1 MTLFYATTTLLAGSL
16 ALNASASAL
25 IDYSFDS
32 NAGNDI
38 GPAVQVLENNTDSVT
53 AGSANT
59 LTGLISSGVG
69 SPNIHNHAI
78 GFNSSGLVD
87 LSSYAGFT
95 ATFEVDS
102 IAISSGRSLDALT
115 GNGIFFGVVSGSNAT
130 GTAGTSL
137 FNSSPSAIG
146 YVPGKSDNFTRHTI
160 LEKDGA
166 TKVVTGAT
174 TTVPDDESVLDGF
187 TLSISVFA
195 DNTWQ
200 ISSTGLSTELNQ
212 TGSLTNIDY
221 ATFASGVGLYTTFQ
235 GAQLSTLDMNRM
247 TLTAVP
253 EPGSLALLGLGG
265 LLIVRRRRN

>member
-1 MTLFYATTTLLAGSL
+1 MKLIYATTTLIVGSL
-16 ALNASASAL
+16 ALNASATVL
-25 IDYSFDS
+25 MDYSFDS
-32 NAGNDI
+32 NAGNDL
-38 GPAVQVLENNTDSVT
+38 GPAVQVLENGTDTVT

-59 LTGLISSGVG
+59 LTGLITSGVG

-102 IAISSGRSLDALT
+102 IEISSGRSLDALT
-115 GNGIFFGVVSGSNAT
+115 GNGIFFGVVSGTNAT

-137 FNSSPSAIG
+137 FNAGPSAIG

-166 TKVVTGAT
+166 TKVSTAAT
-174 TTVPDDESVLDGF
+174 TAVPDDASVLDGF
-187 TLSISVFA
+187 TLSISVF
-195 DNTWQ
+195 DDGTWE
-200 ISSTGLSTELNQ
+200 ITSTGLSTDLNQ

-235 GAQLSTLDMNRM
+235 GAQNSTLDMGQM
-247 TLTAVP
+247 TLTAIP

-265 LLIVRRRRN
+265 LLIARRRRD